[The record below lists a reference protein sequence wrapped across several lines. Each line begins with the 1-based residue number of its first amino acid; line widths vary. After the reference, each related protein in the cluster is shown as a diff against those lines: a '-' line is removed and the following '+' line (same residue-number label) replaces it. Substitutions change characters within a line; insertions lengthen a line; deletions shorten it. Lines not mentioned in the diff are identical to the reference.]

1 VQSFQK
7 TLQTIGAQ
15 LKALSPTAR
24 LLIGSLMVILVMTLF
39 LVSLYAGRQSMA
51 PLGLS
56 ATMSEDARARAI
68 SYLQSHDIPHEVKGG
83 DVLVPID
90 QKYSLLAKL
99 TESHVI
105 GADQINFEKL
115 MSDDSPFRT
124 RDQNRQRYLVAKM
137 NVLGN
142 MISQMSGIQRA
153 TVVIDQPEGMSAIG
167 KANIPA
173 SASVNVL
180 PNGGELTQGQVDAI
194 AHLVGGSHAGLKR
207 EHVSIVDARTGRAM
221 RARTDDVLNSGKYM
235 EVKLE
240 AERHAKA
247 TIEDALH
254 YIPGV
259 RVAVNAQV
267 DTTEVIQKTSSFDE
281 PKLGMLNEST
291 SAISSSNSTPI
302 GEPGVRINTGL
313 DIGNTSRAGSQSMN
327 ERSET
332 SSVPAFGKRD
342 SQIKDAKGYALR
354 INASVSVPKSYFVRL
369 FQDRQGAASEPGAQ
383 PDVASLDALVL
394 TETERIK
401 KHIAPLIDTQPLD
414 GALAGA
420 ITVDMF
426 PDFGAMLVNAETFDV
441 ASTGGARAGS
451 GMLSDG
457 LVKYVTLGS
466 LVLMSIA
473 MMFLMVRKAS
483 VREQLPTA
491 SELVGIPPALA
502 AAESDLVGEA
512 DEASPALEGVELND
526 DAIRRT
532 QMLEQITDMV
542 SDSPEDAAA
551 LLRRWMK
558 TEA

>member
-1 VQSFQK
+1 MQSFQK

-24 LLIGSLMVILVMTLF
+24 MLIGSLMVILVMSLF
-39 LVSLYAGRQSMA
+39 LVSLYAGRTSMA

-56 ATMSEDARARAI
+56 PTMSEDARARAI
-68 SYLQSHDIPHEVKGG
+68 SYLQSRDIPHEVKGG
-83 DVLVPID
+83 DVLVPTD
-90 QKYSLLAKL
+90 QKYSLLAQL
-99 TESHVI
+99 TETHVI

-167 KANIPA
+167 KANVPA

-180 PNGGELTQGQVDAI
+180 PSGGELSQVQVDAI
-194 AHLVGGSHAGLKR
+194 AHLVSGSHAGLKR
-207 EHVSIVDARTGRAM
+207 QNVSIVDARTGRAM
-221 RARTDDVLNSGKYM
+221 RARSDDVLTAGKYM

-247 TIEDALH
+247 TIEEALH

-281 PKLGMLNEST
+281 PKIGVTNEST
-291 SAISSSNSTPI
+291 SATTSSNLAPAA
-302 GEPGVRINTGL
+302 EPGVRINTGL
-313 DIGNTSRAGSQSMN
+313 DIGNGTRTGSQSSN
-327 ERSET
+327 ERNEM

-369 FQDRQGAASEPGAQ
+369 FQDRQGAEAGAQ
-383 PDVASLDALVL
+383 PDAAALDALVQ

-426 PDFGAMLVNAETFDV
+426 PDFGVMLAN
-441 ASTGGARAGS
+441 GGAFDLATPGGPKAGS
-451 GMLSDG
+451 GILSDG

-466 LVLMSIA
+466 LVLMSVA

-532 QMLEQITDMV
+532 QMLDQITDMV
-542 SDSPEDAAA
+542 NNTPEDAAA
-551 LLRRWMK
+551 LLRRWMRS
-558 TEA
+558 EA